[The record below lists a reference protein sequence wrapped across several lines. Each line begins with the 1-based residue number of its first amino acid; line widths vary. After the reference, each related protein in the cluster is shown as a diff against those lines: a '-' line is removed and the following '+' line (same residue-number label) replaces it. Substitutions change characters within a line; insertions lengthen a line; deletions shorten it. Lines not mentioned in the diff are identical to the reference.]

1 MTLKST
7 ILAAIKTVVPA
18 LQDLAIVVSYIDR
31 SAPVY
36 VPGSQP
42 TYPVNSLNLS
52 IVIVKFTTKEVDGD
66 RIQASDW
73 LGVVIPDT
81 SAINP
86 PKFNAND
93 LIRVPS
99 GLKLAAGD
107 YRIVDDNKVLV
118 GDTTVLHQLQL
129 RKL

>member
-7 ILAAIKTVVPA
+7 ILAAIKTIVPA
-18 LQDLAIVVSYIDR
+18 LQDLAISVSYIDR
-31 SAPVY
+31 SSPVY
-36 VPGSQP
+36 VPGGQP
-42 TYPVNSLNLS
+42 TYPVSILNLS

-66 RIQASDW
+66 RVQASDW
-73 LGVVIPDT
+73 LGMVIPDT
-81 SAINP
+81 GAVNP

-107 YRIVDDNKVLV
+107 YRIIYDDRVLV